1 MPPKSLFDF
10 TYQELFFA
18 IRYRLKND
26 IEGFIESFLCSQQ
39 WYRKYKGGRWE
50 LLCHDKKIMWNQED
64 NFVPIMEHFGQIVD
78 VIKTEDWS

>member
-1 MPPKSLFDF
+1 MTKSLFDF

-78 VIKTEDWS
+78 LIKTEDWS

>member
-1 MPPKSLFDF
+1 MQPKSLFDY

-18 IRYRLKND
+18 IRYHLKED
-26 IEGFIESFLCSQQ
+26 IKGFIESFFCSQQ
-39 WYRKYKGGRWE
+39 WYRKHKGGRWE

-64 NFVPIMEHFGQIVD
+64 NFVSMMERFGQIVD